1 MRKLYHPLVLLILG
15 ICSGC
20 ARPARIDRTDSPI
33 AGLFVTV
40 ETNYAIGPA
49 SADFTRVYA
58 HLEAQGESDKKLVLD
73 GHYLEHTKVIWLNP
87 REITLCMPEGFTDTF
102 RNYVTLRAGGMSQ
115 TIHIHIQ
122 EHCQS

>member
-1 MRKLYHPLVLLILG
+1 MRNFYHLLALLMLG

-20 ARPARIDRTDSPI
+20 ARPARVDRTDSPMT
-33 AGLFVTV
+33 GLFVTV

-58 HLEAQGESDKKLVLD
+58 HLEAHGESDKKLVLD
-73 GHYLEHTKVIWLNP
+73 GHYLEHTKVIWPNLH
-87 REITLCMPEGFTDTF
+87 EITLCMPEGFTDTF
-102 RNYVTLRAGGMSQ
+102 RNYVTLSAGGVTQM
-115 TIHIHIQ
+115 IHAHIQ